1 MDDIQ
6 LRLMACFQA
15 VFPEQDEKALVRL
28 SQATHPGWD
37 SLASVTLVRLV
48 EEQFGV
54 QMDLFDLEELDS
66 FAAVERYIR
75 NSKYTNGQ
83 RGSMTIRRD

>member
-6 LRLMACFQA
+6 ARLLACFQA
-15 VFPEQDEKALVRL
+15 VFPEQDEKAMVGL
-28 SQATHPGWD
+28 SQAMHSGWD

-66 FAAVERYIR
+66 FAAMEKYIR
-75 NSKYTNGQ
+75 NSQAG
-83 RGSMTIRRD
+83 GPSDDA